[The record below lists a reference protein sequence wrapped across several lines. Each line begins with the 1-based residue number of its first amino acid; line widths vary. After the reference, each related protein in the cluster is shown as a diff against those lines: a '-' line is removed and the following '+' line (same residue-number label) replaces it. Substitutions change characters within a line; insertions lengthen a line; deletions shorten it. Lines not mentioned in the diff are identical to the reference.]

1 MDSRSEP
8 ESQPQLLPP
17 GPVRRAAT
25 VLMRGVAV
33 LMLLAVIAA
42 GAVFAY
48 GYHLQRQSPIALMAC
63 AAQGMPGQR
72 WACEQVLLRRP
83 LSVAEVAWLN
93 AHAGAR
99 LPLLLCPETR
109 QAERLLDRLLAAG
122 VDIDARDA
130 HGLTAL
136 HTLVRSN
143 RSADRVALL
152 LARGA
157 RVDLAGPEARSALDM
172 AMITMGRR
180 PTRGQAQVIQLLTT
194 RLEALPATASGP
206 SP

>member
-1 MDSRSEP
+1 MESRSEP
-8 ESQPQLLPP
+8 ESHPPCRPP
-17 GPVRRAAT
+17 GPARSAAT
-25 VLMRGVAV
+25 ALMRGAAV
-33 LMLLAVIAA
+33 LMLVAVAGMAA
-42 GAVFAY
+42 VVSY
-48 GYHLQRQSPIALMAC
+48 GYHLKRQSPVALIAC
-63 AAQGMPGQR
+63 AAQGMPGHR

-83 LSVAEVAWLN
+83 LTVDELAWLN

-99 LPLLLCPETR
+99 LPLLLCPGVD

-122 VDIDARDA
+122 VDIDARDT

-157 RVDLAGPEARSALDM
+157 RIDLAGPEARSALDM
-172 AMITMGRR
+172 ALITMGRR
-180 PTRGQAQVIQLLTT
+180 PTRGQAQVIHLLTT
-194 RLEALPATASGP
+194 RLNALPVTASGTTP
-206 SP
+206 